1 MMEMDVS
8 DNLRADLIDFE
19 AQIANEIDK
28 IAPDIIFVNDLRDR
42 LMNSRVFVYRR
53 SIGGAIVVASLS
65 VLLMGTLSYIVVKLL
80 RKAKRAVLR

>member
-8 DNLRADLIDFE
+8 DNLNADLIDFE

-42 LMNSRVFVYRR
+42 LLNSRVFVYRR
-53 SIGGAIVVASLS
+53 SIGAIVVASLS

>member
-1 MMEMDVS
+1 MEMDVS